1 MISSIVV
8 GFDGSDAAERALQM
22 GCELAAKFDAH
33 LEVSHTPL
41 DETVTFAAEAIS
53 GFYVGTS
60 VPQDELLREAA
71 EKVGARAKAIAA
83 AAGVADVEVHIG
95 HGDPVECVLA
105 RATVANADLI
115 VTGRRGLGSV
125 KGLFLGSTSQSISK
139 NASCAVMTVA

>member
-22 GCELAAKFDAH
+22 GCELALKFDAH
-33 LEVSHTPL
+33 IEVSHTPL

-53 GFYVGTS
+53 GFYVGPS
-60 VPQDELLREAA
+60 VAQDELLREAA
-71 EKVGARAKAIAA
+71 DKVAARAKAIAA
-83 AAGVADVEVHIG
+83 DAGCPDIDVHVG
-95 HGDPVECVLA
+95 HGDPVESVLA

-125 KGLFLGSTSQSISK
+125 KGLFLGSTSQTISK
-139 NASCAVMTVA
+139 NATCACMTVA